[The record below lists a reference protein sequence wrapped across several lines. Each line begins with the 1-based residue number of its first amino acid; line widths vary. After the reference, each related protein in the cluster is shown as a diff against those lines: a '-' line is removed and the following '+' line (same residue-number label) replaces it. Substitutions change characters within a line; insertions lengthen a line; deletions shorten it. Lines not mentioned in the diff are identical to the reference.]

1 MAATARPRPLTQ
13 TQCVEESRGRCHFPH
28 RIRLRRRIAALTL
41 GRARRNLR
49 GMRSRFLPLLL
60 VLSALPLAQVLYPGC
75 ATLVNGPTQK
85 VNVKSDPVQ
94 ATVFLNGKE
103 FGQTPV
109 TMSVSRW
116 GFHRLRIEMRGYE
129 PCEIPLEK
137 EFNEMASVNLFLGI
151 APIVVDA
158 VSGAIIRLNVPETSR
173 KNVDRGRI
181 GVSNPEFG
189 CDALTITVGLKPV
202 AGGTKIGQMQKR

>member
-1 MAATARPRPLTQ
+1 MKTSPRL
-13 TQCVEESRGRCHFPH
+13 
-28 RIRLRRRIAALTL
+28 LAALL
-41 GRARRNLR
+41 A
-49 GMRSRFLPLLL
+49 MS
-60 VLSALPLAQVLYPGC
+60 VLPLAQVLYPGC
-75 ATLVNGPTQK
+75 ATLTSGVTQK
-85 VNVKSDPVQ
+85 VNVESDPVQ

-109 TMSVSRW
+109 TMTVSRW

-173 KNVDRGRI
+173 KNVDHGRI
-181 GVSNPEFG
+181 SVSNPEFG
-189 CDALTITVGLKPV
+189 YDGLTITVGLKPV
-202 AGGTKIGQMQKR
+202 VGGTKIGQMERRKK